1 MSVWEVVNGMT
12 NFASNDNKYNIDD
25 HKTGNL
31 MVTAGNL
38 LMKKSYDT
46 EALLQFDPNQSN
58 IMIQIKYAHNFNQS
72 GLILGYMRIKL
83 FYVKNLAGQKTTF

>member
-1 MSVWEVVNGMT
+1 MT

-46 EALLQFDPNQSN
+46 EALLQFDPFAN
-58 IMIQIKYAHNFNQS
+58 
-72 GLILGYMRIKL
+72 R
-83 FYVKNLAGQKTTF
+83 TTTH